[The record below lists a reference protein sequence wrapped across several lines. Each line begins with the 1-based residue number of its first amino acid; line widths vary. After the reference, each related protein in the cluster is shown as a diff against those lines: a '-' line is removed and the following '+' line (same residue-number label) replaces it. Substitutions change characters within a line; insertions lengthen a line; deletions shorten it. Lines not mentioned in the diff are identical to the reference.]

1 MAGSRTSR
9 HSERS
14 VEPEFAE
21 PWFAGL
27 RDRAAGSNRFA
38 IEHVSH
44 YRYTSPARHS
54 IMSLCLQPRN
64 SVKQHLLHFDLATDP
79 FTLYSPGLDPYGNT
93 RHVFSVHQWHESL
106 KITAHTTID
115 TGPAAQL
122 PTSLTAGAWD
132 TINAWRDSFA
142 LWDFTHDSPLARSSP
157 ALTAF
162 IAREGIEPADDPL
175 QAVGMLSEKLHS
187 VFAYMPGSTSV
198 ASPIDHILES
208 GRGVCQDYAHGMIA
222 IARSWGVPARYV
234 SGYVHVTGEGR
245 EQTQTSAQAQTS
257 LQTPT
262 SSQTQTS
269 LQTPTSSQT
278 PQTATHAWVEC
289 RLPGLGWVGFDPTNQ
304 TLAGDHHVTIAVGRD
319 YQDVP
324 PSKGILHGFVGSIL
338 EVDVRMRLLAPTQAE
353 TA

>member
-1 MAGSRTSR
+1 MAGSRFSR
-9 HSERS
+9 HSEHS
-14 VEPEFAE
+14 VEPGFAE
-21 PWFAGL
+21 SKS
-27 RDRAAGSNRFA
+27 RTAGSNRFA

-54 IMSLCLQPRN
+54 IMSLCLRPRN
-64 SVKQHLLHFDLATDP
+64 SVKQHLLHFALTTDP
-79 FTLYSPGLDPYGNT
+79 FTLYSSGMDPYGNIKN
-93 RHVFSVHQWHESL
+93 VFSVHQWHESL

-122 PTSLTAGAWD
+122 PTSLAAGAWD

-162 IAREGIEPADDPL
+162 IARESIKPADDPL

-187 VFAYMPGSTSV
+187 VFAYMPGSTSA

-208 GRGVCQDYAHGMIA
+208 GRGVCQDYAHVMIA

-234 SGYVHVTGEGR
+234 SGYVHVTGESR
-245 EQTQTSAQAQTS
+245 EQTQMSSQAR
-257 LQTPT
+257 T

-269 LQTPTSSQT
+269 LQTQTSSQT

-324 PSKGILHGFVGSIL
+324 PSKGVLHGFVGSIL
-338 EVDVRMRLLAPTQAE
+338 EVDVRMRLLTPAQAE